1 MFYKWVAYPV
11 AKALL
16 AIGLFFFGPVRIRAK
31 QNVPRSGG
39 LLVIANHLSDSDPAV
54 IGYALPRMAH
64 YMAKRELFDIPVLS
78 WIIRTLRAF
87 PVNRGSPD
95 RAAIRKTVELIQR
108 GDAVVV
114 FPEGQLSETG
124 VLQPLMP
131 GVAMIVA
138 RSGAPVLCVGLIGTT
153 RIIPFGSVWPRPAFG
168 GVIVNFGLPKTFEH
182 GASSAEILG
191 WMSDQLEQLT
201 RSAT

>member
-1 MFYKWVAYPV
+1 MRPV
-11 AKALL
+11 IRQAWRNAWRRPLQS
-16 AIGLFFFGPVRIRAK
+16 LFF
-31 QNVPRSGG
+31 
-39 LLVIANHLSDSDPAV
+39 
-54 IGYALPRMAH
+54 
-64 YMAKRELFDIPVLS
+64 VLG
-78 WIIRTLRAF
+78 
-87 PVNRGSPD
+87 V
-95 RAAIRKTVELIQR
+95 AI
-108 GDAVVV
+108 
-114 FPEGQLSETG
+114 
-124 VLQPLMP
+124 